1 MIIRG
6 IVEIARA
13 LDITVLA
20 EGVELESE
28 VAALREAGVSIFQGY
43 LLARPEIET
52 FRSFGEIARLH
63 TVAA

>member
-1 MIIRG
+1 VIIRG

-20 EGVELESE
+20 EGVEPEAE

-43 LLARPEIET
+43 LFARPEI
-52 FRSFGEIARLH
+52 
-63 TVAA
+63 